1 MGGFLQ
7 SVLQGIGRT
16 GADAAGGRLE
26 AEDRKLK
33 MLQSQMELS
42 QLKQKLG
49 MEAAPQY
56 VGSYADPTGRR
67 MNTTRNPFTGAL
79 SDQPGGQEAPKG
91 TWKPLLQESGD
102 YVEYNDV
109 TGESRSMKDQKGNVI
124 RGFPKGKDGQPVI
137 IDGKPA
143 GVFRAGRPIT
153 PSDPEW
159 TDADAV
165 KLASYLKTYSE
176 AEEGKNKRIKLA
188 ADSRVEA
195 FMRTREYGA
204 MDAATGALVYVTP
217 DQMRKSPGRYAP
229 PGPAVQAKNRAA
241 IFNEIDTTKA
251 FLNDAI
257 AKLPDDAFSPEA
269 RLQIAYAMRDE
280 DPKSAWHNFLNSD
293 VSATLTTEQINYVTS
308 LVSME
313 ESAMS
318 LRSLGGMGA
327 GSDMLRNQ
335 ILKMLPGAGTPSKAY
350 AVRQV
355 KIFDGELQALKTSVP
370 NIGEPGQGGGA
381 TAPQGGTVPPPG
393 STIIRWNPQT
403 GVK

>member
-33 MLQSQMELS
+33 MLQSQMELN

-109 TGESRSMKDQKGNVI
+109 TGESRPMKDQKGNVI

-143 GVFRAGRPIT
+143 GVFKAGRPIT

-165 KLASYLKTYSE
+165 KLASYLKTYGE
-176 AEEGKNKRIKLA
+176 AEEGKNKRIDRA
-188 ADSRVEA
+188 ANSRVEA
-195 FMRTREYGA
+195 YMKTRMYGA
-204 MDAATGALVYVTP
+204 MDASNGSLVYVTP
-217 DQMRKSPGRYAP
+217 DEIRKNPGRYAP
-229 PGPAVQAKNRAA
+229 SAPAVQAKNRQAV
-241 IFNEIDTTKA
+241 FNEIDTTKG
-251 FLNDAI
+251 FLDDAI
-257 AKLPDDAFSPEA
+257 TKLPDDAFNPEA
-269 RLQIAYAMRDE
+269 RLQIAYALRDE
-280 DPKSAWHNFLNSD
+280 DPKSAWRNFLNSD
-293 VSATLTTEQINYVTS
+293 VAATLTDPQIDYVTA
-308 LVSME
+308 LVSMD

-318 LRSLGGMGA
+318 LRSVAGMGA
-327 GSDMLRNQ
+327 GSDQLRGA
-335 ILKMLPGAGTPSKAY
+335 IFKMLPGAGTPSKAY
-350 AVRQV
+350 AVRQL
-355 KIFDGELQALKTSVP
+355 KIFNGELQALKTSVP
-370 NIGEPGQGGGA
+370 IIGEPGQGGGQ
-381 TAPQGGTVPPPG
+381 T
-393 STIIRWNPQT
+393 PQT
-403 GVK
+403 KGKGTKDDPIVIQ